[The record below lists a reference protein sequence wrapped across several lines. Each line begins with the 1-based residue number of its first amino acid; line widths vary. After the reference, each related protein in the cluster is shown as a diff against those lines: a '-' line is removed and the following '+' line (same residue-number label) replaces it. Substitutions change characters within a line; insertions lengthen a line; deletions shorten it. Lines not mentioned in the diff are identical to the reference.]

1 MIPLLRT
8 QLVAS
13 LGLSALF
20 VGKKRVKSFLML
32 GLFLACMTPA
42 YSGYVFVLVVTNS
55 YLTQNQMPYHNLVL
69 AGFYN
74 LAVLMTL
81 FSGLPVVYSS
91 LFQRND
97 LSILLPLPYRP
108 GQLVVAKLLVCYVT
122 EGIFSAAVFVP
133 ALIVNYLYTS
143 PSLLVVVNRL
153 ICLLLL
159 PVAPLAI
166 CAILC
171 VLISNIP
178 GIGRNKWFWYTVIIS
193 GMLAMWISYMNFVS
207 SAPGMGAEKAIM
219 PKLQQMKYLS
229 GLLPGTIFGVRAM
242 AQTGASAV
250 YNQAMNILVAASLAA
265 AAYYISERLYMQP
278 VLAGG
283 AVRRVSRNRTAGAV
297 AGRFWATYVRKELA
311 SVLKDPT
318 LAMNALAGYVMF
330 PLMFVIA
337 SVQSSSKAHATH
349 SLLQVAKSPG
359 AAQYMPIVVIGIGLA
374 LAFVGCSSSLFSA
387 AYSKDGKRL
396 WVEKSLPILPRQI
409 MLGKLAAGM
418 LILSVPNLALI
429 IVIAVALS
437 LTLGQALLAFSISEI
452 IIAYLGLFGLG
463 IDCRRPKIHWK
474 DTAHVVKQNLNVFL
488 TTIVGFAVFGA
499 NIALMFVLWG
509 VGVRGWAL
517 NSAILTVNIAMLG
530 LAWIWA
536 RTSDKHLE
544 RLAV

>member
-8 QLVAS
+8 QLLAS

-20 VGKKRVKSFLML
+20 TGKKRVKSFLML
-32 GLFLACMTPA
+32 GLFIAAMAPA
-42 YSGYVFVLVVTNS
+42 YSGYIFVLIATNL
-55 YLTQNQMPYHNLVL
+55 YLTQNNMPMHNLVL

-97 LSILLPLPYRP
+97 LPILLPLPYRP
-108 GQLVVAKLLVCYVT
+108 GQIVASKLLVCYVT

-133 ALIVNYLYTS
+133 ALIVNYFFA
-143 PSLLVVVNRL
+143 PAGLVTLINRF
-153 ICLLLL
+153 ICLVFL

-178 GIGRNKWFWYTVIIS
+178 GVGRNKWFWYTIIIS
-193 GMLAMWISYMNFVS
+193 GMIGMWVAYMNFVS
-207 SAPGMGAEKAIM
+207 AAPGMDMRNAVL
-219 PKLQQMKYLS
+219 PKLEQVKYLS
-229 GLLPGTIFGVRAM
+229 GLLPGTVFGVKAM
-242 AQTGASAV
+242 ALTGLPAL
-250 YNQAMNILVAASLAA
+250 YNQALNVLTAVGLAA
-265 AAYYISERLYMQP
+265 LALLVSERFYLRP

-283 AVRRVSRNRTAGAV
+283 ALRRASGKRTADAV
-297 AGRFWATYVRKELA
+297 ESRFWLTYVRKELA

-330 PLMFVIA
+330 PVMFIIS
-337 SVQSSSKAHATH
+337 SVQSSSKAHATG
-349 SLLQVAKSPG
+349 SLLQILRSPG
-359 AAQYMPIVVIGIGLA
+359 MHDYISIVVVGLGLA

-387 AYSKDGKRL
+387 SYSKDGKRL
-396 WVEKSLPILPRQI
+396 WVEKSLPILPKQI
-409 MLGKLAAGM
+409 MMGKLLAGM
-418 LILSVPNLALI
+418 LVLSVPNLALVVVAGVAI
-429 IVIAVALS
+429 SLSAGQVAFAFLLSEIVIAC
-437 LTLGQALLAFSISEI
+437 
-452 IIAYLGLFGLG
+452 LGLVGLG

-488 TTIVGFAVFGA
+488 TTIIGFALFGLNA
-499 NIALMFVLWG
+499 IVLYSLWAA
-509 VGVRGWAL
+509 GVRGLAL
-517 NSAILTVNIAMLG
+517 NSILIGMNSVV
-530 LAWIWA
+530 LAFAWVWA
-536 RTSDKHLE
+536 RTSDDHLE